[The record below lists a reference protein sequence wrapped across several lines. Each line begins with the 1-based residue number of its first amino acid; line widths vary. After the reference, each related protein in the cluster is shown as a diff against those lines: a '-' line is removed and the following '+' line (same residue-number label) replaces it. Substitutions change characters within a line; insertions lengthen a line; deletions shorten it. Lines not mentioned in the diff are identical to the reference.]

1 MPKEID
7 ARNLGFP
14 QPVIM
19 TKKALEEMVS
29 GVLCVRV
36 NSEASKDNVV
46 SYAKSHHYPVEVATK
61 NGEYIIRI
69 TKGEERTE
77 GPLQQ
82 KLPTGPSSRGIV
94 FLITSE
100 GLGRGSD
107 ELGLVLRR
115 NFLLTLLDSGEVP
128 VAMLFLNSGVKLCCK
143 GPAVLEY
150 LRTFS
155 SRGASILSCGTCL
168 NFYGLA
174 DKLGAG
180 EVTTMPTIVEYLTGS
195 YQVVTL

>member
-7 ARNLGFP
+7 ARNLGCP
-14 QPVIM
+14 QPVIL
-19 TKKALEEMVS
+19 TRKALEEMVS

-36 NSEASKDNVV
+36 NSEVSKDNIV
-46 SYAKSHHYPVEVATK
+46 SYAKSRHYPVEVATE
-61 NGEYIIRI
+61 NGEYVIRI
-69 TKGEERTE
+69 TKGEEQAE
-77 GPLQQ
+77 PPLQQ
-82 KLPTGPSSRGIV
+82 KPATVPPTRGTV

-107 ELGLVLRR
+107 DLGLVLMR
-115 NFLLTLLDSGEVP
+115 NFILTLLESGEVP
-128 VAMLFLNSGVKLCCK
+128 VAMLFVNSGVKLCCE
-143 GPAVLEY
+143 GSAVLEY
-150 LRTFS
+150 LMALS
-155 SRGASILSCGTCL
+155 SRGARILSCGTCL
-168 NFYGLA
+168 NFYGLT